1 MTEDEKQILYTEE
14 LDDLVPEEKEK
25 PKILKRS
32 KQDKSDRPN
41 NCANC
46 AGSKF
51 C

>member
-1 MTEDEKQILYTEE
+1 MKTEKKKT
-14 LDDLVPEEKEK
+14 K
-25 PKILKRS
+25 PRILKSTKRT
-32 KQDKSDRPN
+32 KSDRPN

>member
-1 MTEDEKQILYTEE
+1 MKKEIK
-14 LDDLVPEEKEK
+14 KEK
-25 PKILKRS
+25 PQVLKSTKRA
-32 KQDKSDRPN
+32 KGAKPN